1 MVASDGF
8 SGNVCLTSLLGSPS
22 DRQGIISA
30 AIANAAENSPVTS
43 PQGQENISLL
53 QRQQPGSSIPKD
65 FTFKCPS
72 DSANKMNLSAQST
85 ISSSSMPPNN
95 MANQGTQTSP
105 SGPRQGPSHPAPPGT
120 SAQYPQNPQPPPPND
135 QPKPRRNK
143 DSLRAAAQQRRAQQ
157 AYENRQNPPRPE
169 NFYICEFCE
178 YEAIFGQP
186 PRALIRQY
194 EIRDRQVRK
203 KAEAQR
209 RNLEKVKAK
218 GRKNRKGAKGGL
230 KNTAPVSSSSADV
243 MQPQSQH
250 YDPRYDPPHDPDSQG
265 EEYFDDGYDD
275 PVPLSTHPDDVNG
288 HFENGQMLSP
298 NGIGGRPPPPQQ
310 HVFNQP

>member
-1 MVASDGF
+1 M
-8 SGNVCLTSLLGSPS
+8 NNLLTNPPGSS
-22 DRQGIISA
+22 ADRQGIISA
-30 AIANAAENSPVTS
+30 AIANAAENTPVTS

-72 DSANKMNLSAQST
+72 DSANKMNFSAQGVDMQ
-85 ISSSSMPPNN
+85 SSMPPHR
-95 MANQGTQTSP
+95 MSTQGTQTSP
-105 SGPRQGPSHPAPPGT
+105 GGPRQGSNHPMPPAG
-120 SAQYPQNPQPPPPND
+120 SAQYSQHQPPPPPPPD

-169 NFYICEFCE
+169 DIYICEFCE

-230 KNTAPVSSSSADV
+230 KSTTPAPADSLPS
-243 MQPQSQH
+243 QPQQH

-275 PVPLSTHPDDVNG
+275 PVPLTTHHDDPHHDLHHDHG
-288 HFENGQMLSP
+288 GMPPP
-298 NGIGGRPPPPQQ
+298 NGTGGGTLRQGLT
-310 HVFNQP
+310 